1 MDFQNI
7 LFHSFKLHNVDG
19 WEHGEQEHE
28 DVWRWEEKKNA
39 KNVNVEFESWL
50 AKSNNIQHI
59 Y

>member
-1 MDFQNI
+1 MAENMANRSMRMYGDE
-7 LFHSFKLHNVDG
+7 K
-19 WEHGEQEHE
+19 
-28 DVWRWEEKKNA
+28 RKKNA